1 MLMTGVVPPVDTTG
15 AVAVTEVTVPLPLLL
30 KVVQSVDDNTPRLV
44 AEAVGTFSVIT
55 GVVVPSATVDVKS
68 VPVVPSVSAAT
79 LVTVP
84 EPPPVAV
91 SDPAEYVSPLP
102 TVTLCEAPEAS
113 KPIRVLMVPV
123 RVCSAFQLDGRT
135 TLVSAPSGIADTNV
149 CLSETAIRSPY

>member
-15 AVAVTEVTVPLPLLL
+15 AVAVTEVIVPLPLLL

-55 GVVVPSATVDVKS
+55 GVVVPLATVDVKS
-68 VPVVPSVSAAT
+68 VPLVPSVSAAT

-84 EPPPVAV
+84 PVAV
-91 SDPAEYVSPLP
+91 NDPAEYVSPLP
-102 TVTLCEAPEAS
+102 TVTLCEAPVAS
-113 KPIRVLMVPV
+113 KPISVLMVPV
-123 RVCSAFQLDGRT
+123 SVCSAFQLDGRT
-135 TLVSAPSGIADTNV
+135 TLVSAPSGMADTNV